1 MKNIKLYAILLL
13 FLAGLP
19 IRAQQVQPVSK
30 DTVLSRVMKN
40 NRKLK
45 ITEQEFL
52 QARADYRQTNA
63 VFLPN
68 ISVSHTGMTTTN
80 PLMAFGSKL
89 NQESINQSDFDPAL
103 LNDPDRIN
111 NFATKIEVEQPLVNL
126 DGIFKRK
133 AADSKL
139 EATRLKSERT
149 GDYMKLEVEKA
160 YMELQLAYKAVNVLE
175 KALEAALSNQKMASD
190 RYKQGYLQKADILSV
205 EVRVSEINNRLHYAN
220 SNLEN
225 ASDYLEFLMGQLQE
239 GILKPTDSLQANSL
253 LETKN
258 TGISEE
264 RSDIKAMELA
274 TEARKEMHTADKM
287 SFLPRLNAF
296 GSYELYDEDIFQ
308 GDASGYIAGVSLSWD
323 VFQGSRRIGKTQ
335 KSRAEY
341 EQSKLEY
348 EQYLAK
354 SNMELNKARRAFK
367 NAENKLNLSEL
378 AMQQSEESLRIRT
391 NRFEEGL
398 EKTSD
403 LLSAEAKYL
412 EKELEYYQTIYEYNY
427 AKAYLEFLT
436 KK

>member
-1 MKNIKLYAILLL
+1 MKKIQLSAILFL
-13 FLAGLP
+13 FFVGLQVK
-19 IRAQQVQPVSK
+19 AQQVQPVSK
-30 DTVLSRVMKN
+30 DTVMNRVMEN

-45 ITEQEFL
+45 ISEQEFL

-68 ISVSHTGMTTTN
+68 IRVSHTAMTTNN

-89 NQESINQSDFDPAL
+89 NQESISESDFNPAL
-103 LNDPDRIN
+103 LNDPNRIN

-133 AADSKL
+133 AADSKMQ
-139 EATRLKSERT
+139 ATQLKSERT
-149 GDYMKLEVEKA
+149 TDHMMLEVEKA

-175 KALEAALSNQKMASD
+175 KAQEAALSNKKMATD

-205 EVRVSEINNRLHYAN
+205 EVRVSEISNRLQYAK

-225 ASDYLEFLMGQLQE
+225 ASDYLEFLMGQSQE
-239 GILKPTDSLQANSL
+239 GILKPTDSLQINAL
-253 LETKN
+253 TETGDAKV
-258 TGISEE
+258 SEE

-274 TEARKEMHTADKM
+274 ADARKEMYTADKM

-296 GSYELYDEDIFQ
+296 GSYELYDNEIFQ
-308 GDASGYIAGVSLSWD
+308 GSANGYIAGVSLSWD
-323 VFQGSRRIGKTQ
+323 IFQGSKRFGKTQ
-335 KSRAEY
+335 KSKAEY
-341 EQSKLEY
+341 EQARLEY
-348 EQYLAK
+348 EEYVSK
-354 SNMELNKARRAFK
+354 STMELSKARRALLD
-367 NAENKLNLSEL
+367 AENKLNLSKLTME
-378 AMQQSEESLRIRT
+378 QSEESLRIRT

-403 LLSAEAKYL
+403 LLLAEAKYL

-427 AKAYLEFLT
+427 VKAYLEFLI
-436 KK
+436 KQ

>member
-1 MKNIKLYAILLL
+1 MKKIQLSAILFL
-13 FLAGLP
+13 FFVGLQVK
-19 IRAQQVQPVSK
+19 AQQVQPVSK
-30 DTVLSRVMKN
+30 DTVMNRVMEN

-45 ITEQEFL
+45 ISEQEFL

-68 ISVSHTGMTTTN
+68 IRVSHTAMTTNN

-89 NQESINQSDFDPAL
+89 NQESITESDFNPAL
-103 LNDPDRIN
+103 LNDPNRIN

-133 AADSKL
+133 AADSKMQ
-139 EATRLKSERT
+139 ATRLKSERT
-149 GDYMKLEVEKA
+149 TDHMKLEVEKA

-175 KALEAALSNQKMASD
+175 KAQEAALSNKKMAMD

-205 EVRVSEINNRLHYAN
+205 EVRVSEISNRLQYAK

-225 ASDYLEFLMGQLQE
+225 ASDYLEFLMGQSQE
-239 GILKPTDSLQANSL
+239 GILKPTDSLQINSL
-253 LETKN
+253 TETGDAKV
-258 TGISEE
+258 SEK

-274 TEARKEMHTADKM
+274 AEARKEMYTADKM
-287 SFLPRLNAF
+287 SFLPSLNAF
-296 GSYELYDEDIFQ
+296 GSYELYDNEIFQ
-308 GDASGYIAGVSLSWD
+308 GSANGYIAGVSLSWD
-323 VFQGSRRIGKTQ
+323 IFQGSKRFGKTQ
-335 KSRAEY
+335 KSKAEY
-341 EQSKLEY
+341 EQARLEY
-348 EQYLAK
+348 EEYV
-354 SNMELNKARRAFK
+354 SNSTMALSNARRSLLDAQ
-367 NAENKLNLSEL
+367 NKLNLSKLTME
-378 AMQQSEESLRIRT
+378 QSEESLRIRT

-427 AKAYLEFLT
+427 VKAYLEFLI
-436 KK
+436 KQ

>member
-1 MKNIKLYAILLL
+1 MKKIQLSAILFL
-13 FLAGLP
+13 FFVGLQV
-19 IRAQQVQPVSK
+19 RAQQVQPVSK
-30 DTVLSRVMKN
+30 DTVMKRVIEN

-45 ITEQEFL
+45 ISEQEFL

-68 ISVSHTGMTTTN
+68 IKLSHTAMTTNN

-89 NQESINQSDFDPAL
+89 NQESITESDFNPAL
-103 LNDPDRIN
+103 LNDPNRIN

-133 AADSKL
+133 AADSKMQ
-139 EATRLKSERT
+139 ATQLKSERST
-149 GDYMKLEVEKA
+149 DHMKLEVEKA

-175 KALEAALSNQKMASD
+175 KAQEAALSNKKMAND

-205 EVRVSEINNRLHYAN
+205 EVRVSEISNRLQYAK

-225 ASDYLEFLMGQLQE
+225 ASDYLEFLMGQSQE
-239 GILKPTDSLQANSL
+239 GILKPTDSLQINAL
-253 LETKN
+253 TETVDAKV
-258 TGISEE
+258 SDE

-274 TEARKEMHTADKM
+274 ADARKEMYTADKM

-296 GSYELYDEDIFQ
+296 GSYELYDNEIFQ
-308 GDASGYIAGVSLSWD
+308 GSANGYIAGVSLSWD
-323 VFQGSRRIGKTQ
+323 IFQGSKRFGKTQ
-335 KSRAEY
+335 KSKAEY
-341 EQSKLEY
+341 EQARLEY
-348 EQYLAK
+348 EEYVSK
-354 SNMELNKARRAFK
+354 SKMELSKARRALQD
-367 NAENKLNLSEL
+367 AENKLNLSKLTME
-378 AMQQSEESLRIRT
+378 QSEESLRIRT

-427 AKAYLEFLT
+427 VKAYLEFLI
-436 KK
+436 KQ

>member
-1 MKNIKLYAILLL
+1 MKKIQLSAILFL
-13 FLAGLP
+13 FFVGLQVK
-19 IRAQQVQPVSK
+19 AQQVQPVSK
-30 DTVLSRVMKN
+30 DTVMNRVMEN

-45 ITEQEFL
+45 ISEQEFL

-68 ISVSHTGMTTTN
+68 IRVSHTAMTTNN

-89 NQESINQSDFDPAL
+89 NQESITESDFNPAL
-103 LNDPDRIN
+103 LNDPNRIN

-133 AADSKL
+133 AADSKMQ
-139 EATRLKSERT
+139 ATRLKSERT
-149 GDYMKLEVEKA
+149 TDHMKLEVEKA

-175 KALEAALSNQKMASD
+175 KAQEAALSNKKMAMD

-205 EVRVSEINNRLHYAN
+205 EVRVSEISNRLQYAK

-225 ASDYLEFLMGQLQE
+225 ASDYLEFLMRQSQE
-239 GILKPTDSLQANSL
+239 GILKPTDSLQINSL
-253 LETKN
+253 TETGDAKV
-258 TGISEE
+258 SEE

-274 TEARKEMHTADKM
+274 AEARKEMYTADKM
-287 SFLPRLNAF
+287 SFLPSLNAF
-296 GSYELYDEDIFQ
+296 GSYELYDNEIFQ
-308 GDASGYIAGVSLSWD
+308 GSANGYIAGVSLSWD
-323 VFQGSRRIGKTQ
+323 IFQGSKRFGKTQ
-335 KSRAEY
+335 KSKAEY
-341 EQSKLEY
+341 EQARLEY
-348 EQYLAK
+348 EEYV
-354 SNMELNKARRAFK
+354 SNSTMALSNARRSLLDAQ
-367 NAENKLNLSEL
+367 NKLNLSKLTME
-378 AMQQSEESLRIRT
+378 QSEESLRIRT

-427 AKAYLEFLT
+427 VKAYLEFLI
-436 KK
+436 KQ

>member
-1 MKNIKLYAILLL
+1 MKKIRL
-13 FLAGLP
+13 FLILFLFVAGLK
-19 IRAQQVQPVSK
+19 ISAQQVHPISK
-30 DTVLSRVMKN
+30 DSVLERVMEN
-40 NRKLK
+40 NRTLK
-45 ITEQEFL
+45 ISEQEFL

-68 ISVSHTGMTTTN
+68 ISVSHTGMTTNN

-89 NQESINQSDFDPAL
+89 NQERITQSDFDPAL

-111 NFATKIEVEQPLVNL
+111 NFATKIEVEQPLVNI
-126 DGIFKRK
+126 DGIYHRK
-133 AADSKL
+133 AAKSKMK
-139 EATRLKSERT
+139 ATRLKSERT
-149 GDYMKLEVEKA
+149 GDYMTLEVEKA

-175 KALEAALSNQKMASD
+175 KALEAAISNQKMASD

-205 EVRVSEINNRLHYAN
+205 EVRVSEINNRLHYAK

-225 ASDYLEFLMGQLQE
+225 SSDYLEFLMGKSQE
-239 GILKPTDSLQANSL
+239 GILKPTDSLQINSL
-253 LETKN
+253 IDPEN

-274 TEARKEMHTADKM
+274 TEARQEMYTADKM
-287 SFLPRLNAF
+287 NFLPRLNAF

-308 GDASGYIAGVSLSWD
+308 GDASGYIAGISLSWD
-323 VFQGSRRIGKTQ
+323 VFQGSKRIGKMQ
-335 KSRAEY
+335 KSKAEY
-341 EQSKLEY
+341 EQAKLEY
-348 EQYLAK
+348 EEYFSK
-354 SNMELNKARRAFK
+354 STMELNRARRALK
-367 NAENKLNLSEL
+367 DAENKLNLNKL
-378 AMQQSEESLRIRT
+378 AMEQSEESLRIRT

-398 EKTSD
+398 EITSD